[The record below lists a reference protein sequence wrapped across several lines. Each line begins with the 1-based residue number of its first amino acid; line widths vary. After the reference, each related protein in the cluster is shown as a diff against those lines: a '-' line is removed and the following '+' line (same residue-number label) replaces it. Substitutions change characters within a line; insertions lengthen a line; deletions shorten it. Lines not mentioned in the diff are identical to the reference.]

1 MFVLLGS
8 DSVRVYLQLG
18 ALDIRAQISKKRLL
32 TKSRLQTNQ
41 EIIIQMR
48 VDLQL
53 AGLDRR
59 LSIGIKFVVVSGNPI
74 EIALREEKEKLIEPE
89 GAVKGDGRHYKL

>member
-1 MFVLLGS
+1 MKLGCRDYGS

-18 ALDIRAQISKKRLL
+18 ALDIRARISKNQLL

-53 AGLDRR
+53 GGLDHR
-59 LSIGIKFVVVSGNPI
+59 LSIGI
-74 EIALREEKEKLIEPE
+74 
-89 GAVKGDGRHYKL
+89 